1 VPGFED
7 LGLEGVGLRGL
18 GVGLRGSRLGLRV
31 FEFGLRD
38 FVAGHRWMQSLRSK
52 SFEYISRHGSEIVFV
67 PTLGKRSCMQ
77 SFLSFASRL
86 LLWF

>member
-18 GVGLRGSRLGLRV
+18 GVGLRGLGVGLRV

-38 FVAGHRWMQSLRSK
+38 FAAGHCWMQSLRSK
-52 SFEYISRHGSEIVFV
+52 SFEHISRHGSEIVSG

>member
-1 VPGFED
+1 MPGFED

-18 GVGLRGSRLGLRV
+18 GVGLRV

-38 FVAGHRWMQSLRSK
+38 FAAGHSWMQSLRSK
-52 SFEYISRHGSEIVFV
+52 SFEHISRHGSEIVSG